1 MKLAEFDLLESKVTG
16 LLRMHHELVSE
27 NRRLRSKMEELTR
40 ETTALRAQREQT
52 EQIKKALM
60 ERLDRLIGE

>member
-27 NRRLRSKMEELTR
+27 NRRLRAKMEELTR
-40 ETTALRAQREQT
+40 EATALRPQREQT
-52 EQIKKALM
+52 EQIKKALV